1 MQNLYPSSW
10 LAIWIVFLT
19 LCLKS
24 MRGNICDIE
33 GFDVV
38 LSQYFSGSNSPD
50 ILMQSPLESDSFQ
63 FFRCASQLENSFK

>member
-24 MRGNICDIE
+24 LRGNIRDIE
-33 GFDVV
+33 DFDVA
-38 LSQYFSGSNSPD
+38 LSQYFSGFNLLGILIQPPFESNS
-50 ILMQSPLESDSFQ
+50 L
-63 FFRCASQLENSFK
+63 